1 MRVNTKV
8 EAVEAVLDEQLEA
21 EDLGSIKN
29 KGWSTS

>member
-1 MRVNTKV
+1 MKAKV

-21 EDLGSIKN
+21 DDLGSIKI